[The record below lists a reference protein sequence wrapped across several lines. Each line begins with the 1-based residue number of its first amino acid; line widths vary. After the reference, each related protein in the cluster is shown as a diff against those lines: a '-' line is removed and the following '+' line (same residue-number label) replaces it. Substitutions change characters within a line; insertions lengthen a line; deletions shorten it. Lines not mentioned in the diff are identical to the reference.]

1 MNKSKNEKINQGGK
15 KQDIIDFLNNNKFDD
30 EELDCIWKFV
40 FNLYTGDLDLME
52 DKLDELIVRDKNN
65 YID

>member
-1 MNKSKNEKINQGGK
+1 MNKSKNDKINQGGK

-52 DKLDELIVRDKNN
+52 DKLDDLIVRDKNN

>member
-30 EELDCIWKFV
+30 EELECIWKFV

-52 DKLDELIVRDKNN
+52 DKLDDLIARDKNN